1 MGGWP
6 TDGLWGGLVALAVAG
21 LCVVTGASLT
31 LEHKLYDAALRT
43 WSPAPLAD
51 VVIVGID
58 DASLAALG
66 PWPWSRDIHARL
78 IDRLSAAGAQTVVYT
93 PAFSQP
99 QSDRALAY
107 VRKIRDTLSA
117 STEATPLTAELGRV
131 VGEAEAALDGD
142 ALLAASIQ
150 RAGNVFLTSRYENTG
165 AAAPLPAYVRR
176 STAPDPGAAA
186 TTLQSAQHPIPSLG
200 TVAAGVGH
208 VYAEP
213 DNDGRVR
220 QIPLLLRYDNVGVP
234 SLALLAFQHSLHL
247 GLGELRALEASEGFR
262 LGGLNIPTNAG
273 TILRPRWQVAGDGT
287 GTFPALSAA
296 SVLDGTAPASSLKG
310 KIVLVG
316 EMTDAPDAAAV
327 RVGERLVHPV
337 EVLAQAVS
345 SMRLGLGVIEPG
357 WAMPVTWLVLALALI
372 YVVLLAPRLARPL
385 VVAVGAALVLAG
397 VAAEWTLLRY
407 GGLWLSLLLPVLAV
421 LTGSTVV
428 ALLHRGQRSEASG
441 LSAEAAEADRMMGL
455 ALQGQGQLDMA
466 FERMRKVP
474 ASDALLDNL
483 YHLAEDFERK
493 RHFGKAQAVYEHILR
508 HDRNYKD
515 ARSRYMRVKAQAQ
528 GGSPVP
534 PGATDSLS
542 AAGAAAPRLPGDA
555 NVGVPMLGRYQI
567 DREIGKGAMG
577 VVYLGRDPK
586 IGRVVA
592 IKTLALGY
600 EFEGDALIDARA
612 RFFREAETAGRLQ
625 HPNIVTIFDAGEEH
639 DLAYIAME
647 FLKGQDLTHACGQD
661 RLLPVRT
668 VLSIAARVADAL
680 DYAHAHNVVHRD
692 IKPANIM
699 FDSGTDLVKVTDFGI
714 ARITDS
720 SKTRTGLVLG
730 TPSFMSP
737 EQLAGKK
744 VDGRSDLYSL
754 GVTLFQ
760 LLTGTLPLRGAS
772 MTELMHKIASVE
784 APDVRQLRPELSAAL
799 AKVVALSL
807 QKRPEARYQT
817 GRQFAADLRQAQAGD
832 AQFSPDAVVYDADR
846 DATGQE
852 MADFQETVM
861 EPPALRGA
869 AAPPIS
875 GAP

>member
-1 MGGWP
+1 MGGWR

-21 LCVVTGASLT
+21 LCAVTGASLM
-31 LEHKLYDAALRT
+31 LEHKLYDAAIRT
-43 WSPAPLAD
+43 SSPAPLAD

-93 PAFSQP
+93 PALTQP
-99 QSDRALAY
+99 QSDRGLAY
-107 VRKIRDTLSA
+107 LRKIRDTLSA
-117 STEATPLTAELGRV
+117 STDATPLTAELGRV

-150 RAGNVFLTSRYENTG
+150 RAGNVFLASRYENVG

-176 STAPDPGAAA
+176 STAPDPGTTA

-220 QIPLLLRYDNVGVP
+220 QIPLLLRYDSVGVP
-234 SLALLAFQHSLHL
+234 SLALLAVQHSLHL
-247 GLGELRALEASEGFR
+247 GLDDLRALDALEGLR
-262 LGGLNIPTNAG
+262 LGGLNIPSNAG
-273 TILRPRWQVAGDGT
+273 VMLRPRWQVSGDGA
-287 GTFPALSAA
+287 GTFPTLSAA
-296 SVLDGTAPASSLKG
+296 NVLDGTAPTGSLKG

-316 EMTDAPDAAAV
+316 EMTDAPGAAAA
-327 RVGERLVHPV
+327 RVEERLVHPV

-345 SMRLGLGVIEPG
+345 SMRLGLGVVEPG
-357 WAMPVTWLVLALALI
+357 WAMPVTWLVLALALL
-372 YVVLLAPRLARPL
+372 YVVLVAPRLARPL
-385 VVAVGAALVLAG
+385 LVAVGAGLVFAG
-397 VAAEWTLLRY
+397 VVTEWTLLRY

-421 LTGSTVV
+421 LTGTTVV
-428 ALLHRGQRSEASG
+428 ALLHRGQRSLTSAR
-441 LSAEAAEADRMMGL
+441 SAEAAEADRMMGL

-466 FERMRKVP
+466 FERLRKVP
-474 ASDALLDNL
+474 ASGALLDNL

-508 HDRNYKD
+508 HDRHYKD
-515 ARSRYMRVKAQAQ
+515 ARSRYKRAKAQAQ
-528 GGSPVP
+528 GGAQASL
-534 PGATDSLS
+534 GAADSLPS
-542 AAGAAAPRLPGDA
+542 ASAGTPRLPGDA
-555 NVGVPMLGRYQI
+555 SVGVPMLGRYQI

-592 IKTLALGY
+592 IKTLALGQ

-661 RLLPVRT
+661 RLLPVST

-699 FDSGTDLVKVTDFGI
+699 FDSGTDAVKVTDFGI

-754 GVTLFQ
+754 GITLFQ

-772 MTELMHKIASVE
+772 MPELMHKIASVE
-784 APDVRQLRPELSAAL
+784 APDVRQLRPELSAAV

-817 GRQFAADLRQAQAGD
+817 GRQFAADLRQALAGD
-832 AQFSPDAVVYDADR
+832 AQSSPEAVVYDADR

-861 EPPALRGA
+861 EPPAVRGA

>member
-1 MGGWP
+1 
-6 TDGLWGGLVALAVAG
+6 
-21 LCVVTGASLT
+21 
-31 LEHKLYDAALRT
+31 
-43 WSPAPLAD
+43 
-51 VVIVGID
+51 
-58 DASLAALG
+58 
-66 PWPWSRDIHARL
+66 
-78 IDRLSAAGAQTVVYT
+78 
-93 PAFSQP
+93 
-99 QSDRALAY
+99 
-107 VRKIRDTLSA
+107 
-117 STEATPLTAELGRV
+117 
-131 VGEAEAALDGD
+131 
-142 ALLAASIQ
+142 
-150 RAGNVFLTSRYENTG
+150 
-165 AAAPLPAYVRR
+165 
-176 STAPDPGAAA
+176 
-186 TTLQSAQHPIPSLG
+186 
-200 TVAAGVGH
+200 
-208 VYAEP
+208 
-213 DNDGRVR
+213 
-220 QIPLLLRYDNVGVP
+220 
-234 SLALLAFQHSLHL
+234 
-247 GLGELRALEASEGFR
+247 
-262 LGGLNIPTNAG
+262 
-273 TILRPRWQVAGDGT
+273 
-287 GTFPALSAA
+287 
-296 SVLDGTAPASSLKG
+296 
-310 KIVLVG
+310 VLVG
-316 EMTDAPDAAAV
+316 EMTYAPGAAAV

-345 SMRLGLGVIEPG
+345 SMRLGLGVVEPG
-357 WAMPVTWLVLALALI
+357 WAMPVTWLVLALALL
-372 YVVLLAPRLARPL
+372 YVVLVAPRLARPL
-385 VVAVGAALVLAG
+385 VVAVGAGLVFAG
-397 VAAEWTLLRY
+397 VVTEWTLLRY

-421 LTGSTVV
+421 LTGTTVV
-428 ALLHRGQRSEASG
+428 ALLHRGQRSLTSAR
-441 LSAEAAEADRMMGL
+441 SAEAAEADRMMGL

-466 FERMRKVP
+466 FERLRKVP
-474 ASDALLDNL
+474 ASGALLDNL

-508 HDRNYKD
+508 HDRHYKD
-515 ARSRYMRVKAQAQ
+515 ARSRYKRAKAQAQ
-528 GGSPVP
+528 GGAQASLGAADSL
-534 PGATDSLS
+534 PGAS
-542 AAGAAAPRLPGDA
+542 AGTPRLPGDA
-555 NVGVPMLGRYQI
+555 SVGVPMLGRYQI

-592 IKTLALGY
+592 IKTLALGQ

-661 RLLPVRT
+661 RLLPVPT

-699 FDSGTDLVKVTDFGI
+699 FDRGTDAVKVTDFGI

-754 GVTLFQ
+754 GITLFQ

-784 APDVRQLRPELSAAL
+784 APDVRQLRPELSAAV

-817 GRQFAADLRQAQAGD
+817 GRQFAADLRQALAGD
-832 AQFSPDAVVYDADR
+832 AQSSPEAVVYDADR

-861 EPPALRGA
+861 EPPAVRGA

>member
-1 MGGWP
+1 MGGWR

-21 LCVVTGASLT
+21 LCAVTGASLT
-31 LEHKLYDAALRT
+31 LEHKLYDAAIRT
-43 WSPAPLAD
+43 SSPAPLAD

-93 PAFSQP
+93 PAFTQP
-99 QSDRALAY
+99 QSDRGLAHL
-107 VRKIRDTLSA
+107 RKIRDTLSA
-117 STEATPLTAELGRV
+117 TTEATPLTAELGRV
-131 VGEAEAALDGD
+131 MGEAEAALDGD
-142 ALLAASIQ
+142 ARLAASIQ
-150 RAGNVFLTSRYENTG
+150 RAGNVFLASRYENVG

-176 STAPDPGAAA
+176 STAPDPGTTA

-220 QIPLLLRYDNVGVP
+220 QIPLLLRYDSVGVP
-234 SLALLAFQHSLHL
+234 SLALLAVQHSLHL
-247 GLGELRALEASEGFR
+247 GLDDLRALDASEGLR
-262 LGGLNIPTNAG
+262 LGGQNIPTNAG
-273 TILRPRWQVAGDGT
+273 VMLRPRWQVSGDSAA
-287 GTFPALSAA
+287 TFPTLSAA
-296 SVLDGTAPASSLKG
+296 SVLEGTAPAGSLKG

-316 EMTDAPDAAAV
+316 EMTDAPGAAAA
-327 RVGERLVHPV
+327 RVEERLVHPV

-345 SMRLGLGVIEPG
+345 SMRLGLGVVEPG
-357 WAMPVTWLVLALALI
+357 WAMPVTWLVLALALL
-372 YVVLLAPRLARPL
+372 YVVLVAPRLARPL
-385 VVAVGAALVLAG
+385 VVAVGAGLVFAG
-397 VAAEWTLLRY
+397 VATEWTLLRY

-428 ALLHRGQRSEASG
+428 ALLRRGQRGETSAR
-441 LSAEAAEADRMMGL
+441 SAEAAEADRMMGL

-466 FERMRKVP
+466 FERLRKVP
-474 ASDALLDNL
+474 VSGALLDNL

-508 HDRNYKD
+508 HDRHYKD
-515 ARSRYMRVKAQAQ
+515 ARSRYKRAKAQAQ
-528 GGSPVP
+528 GGAQAPQ
-534 PGATDSLS
+534 GATDSLPGAS
-542 AAGAAAPRLPGDA
+542 AATPRLPGDA
-555 NVGVPMLGRYQI
+555 SVGVPMLGRYQI

-592 IKTLALGY
+592 IKTLALGQ

-661 RLLPVRT
+661 RLLPVPT
-668 VLSIAARVADAL
+668 VLSIAAKVADAL

-699 FDSGTDLVKVTDFGI
+699 FDSGTGAVKVTDFGI

-754 GVTLFQ
+754 GITLFQ

-784 APDVRQLRPELSAAL
+784 APDVRQLRPELSAAV

-817 GRQFAADLRQAQAGD
+817 GRQFAADLRQALAGD
-832 AQFSPDAVVYDADR
+832 AQSSPEAVVYDADR
-846 DATGQE
+846 DATGRE

-861 EPPALRGA
+861 EPPAVRGA

>member
-1 MGGWP
+1 M
-6 TDGLWGGLVALAVAG
+6 ALAVAG
-21 LCVVTGASLT
+21 LCAVTGASLT
-31 LEHKLYDAALRT
+31 LEHKLYDAAIRT
-43 WSPAPLAD
+43 SSPAPLAD

-93 PAFSQP
+93 PALTQP
-99 QSDRALAY
+99 QSDRGLAY
-107 VRKIRDTLSA
+107 LRKIRDTLSA
-117 STEATPLTAELGRV
+117 STETTPLTAELGRV

-150 RAGNVFLTSRYENTG
+150 RAGNVFLASRYENVG

-176 STAPDPGAAA
+176 STAPDPGAVAI
-186 TTLQSAQHPIPSLG
+186 TLQSAQHPIPSLG

-220 QIPLLLRYDNVGVP
+220 QIPLLLRYDSVGVP
-234 SLALLAFQHSLHL
+234 SLALLAVQHSLHL
-247 GLGELRALEASEGFR
+247 GLDDLRALDASEGLR

-273 TILRPRWQVAGDGT
+273 VMLRPRWQVSVDSA
-287 GTFPALSAA
+287 GTFPTLSAA
-296 SVLDGTAPASSLKG
+296 SVLDGTAPAGSLKG

-316 EMTDAPDAAAV
+316 EMTDAPGATAV

-337 EVLAQAVS
+337 EELAQAVS
-345 SMRLGLGVIEPG
+345 SMRLGLGVVEPG
-357 WAMPVTWLVLALALI
+357 WAMPVTGFALALALL
-372 YVVLLAPRLARPL
+372 YVVLVAPRLARPL
-385 VVAVGAALVLAG
+385 LVAGGGGLVLAG
-397 VAAEWTLLRY
+397 VVTEWTLLRY

-421 LTGSTVV
+421 LTGTTVV
-428 ALLHRGQRSEASG
+428 ALLHRGQRSVTSAR
-441 LSAEAAEADRMMGL
+441 SAEAAEADRMMGL

-466 FERMRKVP
+466 FERLRKVP
-474 ASDALLDNL
+474 ASGALLDNL

-508 HDRNYKD
+508 HDRHYKD
-515 ARSRYMRVKAQAQ
+515 ARSRYKRAKAQAQ
-528 GGSPVP
+528 GGAQASL
-534 PGATDSLS
+534 GAADSLPS
-542 AAGAAAPRLPGDA
+542 ASAGTPRLPGDA
-555 NVGVPMLGRYQI
+555 SVGVPMLGRYQI

-592 IKTLALGY
+592 IKTLALGQ

-661 RLLPVRT
+661 RLLPVST

-699 FDSGTDLVKVTDFGI
+699 FDSGTDAVKVTDFGI

-754 GVTLFQ
+754 GITLFQ

-784 APDVRQLRPELSAAL
+784 APDVRQLRPELSAAV

-817 GRQFAADLRQAQAGD
+817 GRQFAADLRQALAGD
-832 AQFSPDAVVYDADR
+832 AQSSPEAVVYDADR

-852 MADFQETVM
+852 MADFQETVV
-861 EPPALRGA
+861 EPPAVRGA

>member
-1 MGGWP
+1 MGGWR

-21 LCVVTGASLT
+21 LCAVTGASLT
-31 LEHKLYDAALRT
+31 LEHKLYDAAIRT
-43 WSPAPLAD
+43 SSPAPLAD

-93 PAFSQP
+93 PALTQP
-99 QSDRALAY
+99 QSDRGLAY
-107 VRKIRDTLSA
+107 LRKIRDTLSA

-150 RAGNVFLTSRYENTG
+150 RAGNVFLASRYENAG

-176 STAPDPGAAA
+176 STVPDPGAAA

-213 DNDGRVR
+213 DDDGRVR
-220 QIPLLLRYDNVGVP
+220 QIPLLLRYDSVGVP
-234 SLALLAFQHSLHL
+234 SLALLAVQHSLHL
-247 GLGELRALEASEGFR
+247 GLGDLRALDASEGLR
-262 LGGLNIPTNAG
+262 LGGLNISTNAG
-273 TILRPRWQVAGDGT
+273 VKLRPRWQVSGDGAA
-287 GTFPALSAA
+287 TFPTLSAA
-296 SVLDGTAPASSLKG
+296 SVLDGTAPVGSLKG

-316 EMTDAPDAAAV
+316 EMTDAPGAAAV

-337 EVLAQAVS
+337 EALAQAVS
-345 SMRLGLGVIEPG
+345 SMRLGLGVVEPG
-357 WAMPVTWLVLALALI
+357 WAMPVTWLVLALALL
-372 YVVLLAPRLARPL
+372 YVVLVAPRLARPL
-385 VVAVGAALVLAG
+385 VVAVGAGLVFAG
-397 VAAEWTLLRY
+397 VVTEWALLRY

-428 ALLHRGQRSEASG
+428 ALLRRGQRGETSAR
-441 LSAEAAEADRMMGL
+441 SAEAAEADRMMGL

-466 FERMRKVP
+466 FERLRKVP
-474 ASDALLDNL
+474 VSGALLDNL

-493 RHFGKAQAVYEHILR
+493 RHFGKAQAVYKHILR
-508 HDRNYKD
+508 HDRHYKD
-515 ARSRYMRVKAQAQ
+515 ARSRYKRVKAQAQ
-528 GGSPVP
+528 GGAQASL
-534 PGATDSLS
+534 GAADSLPGVS
-542 AAGAAAPRLPGDA
+542 AGAPRLPGDA
-555 NVGVPMLGRYQI
+555 SVGVPMLGRYQI

-592 IKTLALGY
+592 IKTLALGQ

-661 RLLPVRT
+661 RLLPVPT
-668 VLSIAARVADAL
+668 VLSIAAKVADAL

-699 FDSGTDLVKVTDFGI
+699 FDSGTDAVKVTDFGI

-754 GVTLFQ
+754 GITLFQ

-784 APDVRQLRPELSAAL
+784 APDVRQLRPELSAAV

-817 GRQFAADLRQAQAGD
+817 GRQFAADLRQALAGD
-832 AQFSPDAVVYDADR
+832 AQSSPEAVVYDADR
-846 DATGQE
+846 DATGRE

-861 EPPALRGA
+861 EPPAVRGA

>member
-1 MGGWP
+1 MGGWR

-21 LCVVTGASLT
+21 LCAVTGASLT
-31 LEHKLYDAALRT
+31 LEHKLYDAAIRT
-43 WSPAPLAD
+43 SSPAPLAD

-93 PAFSQP
+93 PALTQP
-99 QSDRALAY
+99 QSDRGLAY
-107 VRKIRDTLSA
+107 LRKIRDTLSA
-117 STEATPLTAELGRV
+117 STETTPLTAELGRV

-150 RAGNVFLTSRYENTG
+150 RAGNVFLASRYENVG

-176 STAPDPGAAA
+176 STAPDPGAVAI
-186 TTLQSAQHPIPSLG
+186 TLQSAQHPIPSLG

-220 QIPLLLRYDNVGVP
+220 QIPLLLRYDSVGVP
-234 SLALLAFQHSLHL
+234 SLALLAVQHSLHL
-247 GLGELRALEASEGFR
+247 GLDDLRALDASEGLR

-273 TILRPRWQVAGDGT
+273 VMLRPRWQVSVDSA
-287 GTFPALSAA
+287 GTFPTLSAA
-296 SVLDGTAPASSLKG
+296 SVLDGTAPAGSLKG

-316 EMTDAPDAAAV
+316 EMTDAPGATAV

-337 EVLAQAVS
+337 EELAQAVS
-345 SMRLGLGVIEPG
+345 SMRLGLGVVEPG
-357 WAMPVTWLVLALALI
+357 WAMPVTGFALALALL
-372 YVVLLAPRLARPL
+372 YVVLVAPRLARPL
-385 VVAVGAALVLAG
+385 LVAGGGGLVLAG
-397 VAAEWTLLRY
+397 VVTEWTLLRY

-421 LTGSTVV
+421 LTGTTVV
-428 ALLHRGQRSEASG
+428 ALLHRGQRSVTSAR
-441 LSAEAAEADRMMGL
+441 SAEAAEADRMMGL

-466 FERMRKVP
+466 FERLRKVP
-474 ASDALLDNL
+474 ASGALLDNL

-508 HDRNYKD
+508 HDRHYKD
-515 ARSRYMRVKAQAQ
+515 ARSRYKRAKAQAQ
-528 GGSPVP
+528 GGAQASL
-534 PGATDSLS
+534 GAADSLPS
-542 AAGAAAPRLPGDA
+542 ASAGTPRLPGDA
-555 NVGVPMLGRYQI
+555 SVGVPMLGRYQI

-592 IKTLALGY
+592 IKTLALGQ

-661 RLLPVRT
+661 RLLPVST

-699 FDSGTDLVKVTDFGI
+699 FDSGTDAVKVTDFGI

-754 GVTLFQ
+754 GITLFQ

-784 APDVRQLRPELSAAL
+784 APDVRQLRPELSAAV

-817 GRQFAADLRQAQAGD
+817 GRQFAADLRQALAGD
-832 AQFSPDAVVYDADR
+832 AQSSPEAVVYDADR

-852 MADFQETVM
+852 MADFQETVV
-861 EPPALRGA
+861 EPPAVRGA